1 MEKISNIEKL
11 ESDYNAFD
19 IILRCKQ
26 IAEHLDITNII
37 IDNQC
42 FEEKELLLELIE
54 KIKTIEIE
62 IIENPIRPEAEAWV
76 SLAIVIVQI

>member
-26 IAEHLDITNII
+26 IAENLDITNII

-42 FEEKELLLELIE
+42 YEEKELLLELIE

-62 IIENPIRPEAEAWV
+62 IIENPIRPEAEA
-76 SLAIVIVQI
+76 